1 MGGPRGS
8 EKKSGG
14 GGGGG
19 GSWVFFVFLYIFL
32 IFGIPVIITAII
44 ACICVRC
51 GCCKMCLPPKL
62 VYKDLTA
69 TPPTIPSGV
78 ELTAPATTVNAPPP
92 AQVYKASIVASEG
105 V

>member
-1 MGGPRGS
+1 MGVTTRTTIGTAAAA
-8 EKKSGG
+8 GG
-14 GGGGG
+14 GFGGG
-19 GSWVFFVFLYIFL
+19 WFFILILYCAV
-32 IFGIPVIITAII
+32 PAVITAII
-44 ACICVRC
+44 SCICVRC

-92 AQVYKASIVASEG
+92 AQVLRIEIVASDG